1 MGFRSS
7 LPVEMQLSGA
17 GIHGHHGTLG
27 GWLLRLTPG
36 EPGGGNARNRK
47 GRGKQEEAAGWAG
60 ALFQISIW
68 VEGQDEKDRSGGIQL
83 KAMV

>member
-7 LPVEMQLSGA
+7 LPVETQLSGA
-17 GIHGHHGTLG
+17 GIRGHHGTLG
-27 GWLLRLTPG
+27 GWLLTPG

-47 GRGKQEEAAGWAG
+47 GRGMQEEASGRAG
-60 ALFQISIW
+60 ALFQISVW

-83 KAMV
+83 KVIV